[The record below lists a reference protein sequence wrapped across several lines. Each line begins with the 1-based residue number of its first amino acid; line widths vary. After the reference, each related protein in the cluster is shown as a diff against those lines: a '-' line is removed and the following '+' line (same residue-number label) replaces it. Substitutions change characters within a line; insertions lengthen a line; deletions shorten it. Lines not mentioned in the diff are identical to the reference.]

1 MQEFNFIRNI
11 QEWFNQYPWLEMLT
25 SLSIVIL
32 LAILANFIAKQIVV
46 RGIRKLIS
54 KMPFANSEIISQH
67 NVIRRIA
74 NIVPAVVIMNGI
86 TTVPHLSDKV
96 ESIVQMAA
104 QAFIFLTIA
113 LAISEFLNIFN
124 LFYQRNPK
132 SRNKPIKGYLQLVKL
147 IIYVVCALMILG
159 TFLKKDVFTLLA
171 GFGAMA
177 AVLMLVFQNT
187 ILSLVASVQISSYDM
202 VRIGDWIEM
211 PSLNA
216 DGDVIDMSLHTVTVQ
231 NWDKTLTTIPTNK
244 LITDTFK
251 NWRGMQEAGA
261 RRIKRAI
268 LIDQNSVHFMT
279 EHEQSKLREFLL
291 LDQYLHSKNEEI
303 EQFNQQLANQSQY
316 NQRRLTNLGTFRA
329 YVEFYLKQHPG
340 INQSQSLIIRQLQP
354 SSEGLPL
361 EIYAFTKTT
370 AWKEYESI
378 QSDIFDHLLA
388 IIPEFGLKVYQ
399 APSGSDLKQ
408 IGAPFKVSSVQSLNP
423 VEIDEP

>member
-1 MQEFNFIRNI
+1 MQDFNFIRNI
-11 QEWFNQYPWLEMLT
+11 HEWFNQYPWLEMLT

-54 KMPFANSEIISQH
+54 KMHFANSEIISQH

-399 APSGSDLKQ
+399 APSGSDLKH
-408 IGAPFKVSSVQSLNP
+408 IGVPFKVSSVQSLNP

>member
-1 MQEFNFIRNI
+1 M
-11 QEWFNQYPWLEMLT
+11 
-25 SLSIVIL
+25 
-32 LAILANFIAKQIVV
+32 
-46 RGIRKLIS
+46 G
-54 KMPFANSEIISQH
+54 
-67 NVIRRIA
+67 
-74 NIVPAVVIMNGI
+74 
-86 TTVPHLSDKV
+86 
-96 ESIVQMAA
+96 A

-231 NWDKTLTTIPTNK
+231 NFDKTVTTIPTNK
-244 LITDTFK
+244 LMTDTFK

-268 LIDQNSVHFMT
+268 LIDQSSVHFMT
-279 EHEQSKLREFLL
+279 EHEQSKLKEFLL

-370 AWKEYESI
+370 AWKDYESI

-408 IGAPFKVSSVQSLNP
+408 IGAPFKASSAKSLNP
-423 VEIDEP
+423 VEIDEA